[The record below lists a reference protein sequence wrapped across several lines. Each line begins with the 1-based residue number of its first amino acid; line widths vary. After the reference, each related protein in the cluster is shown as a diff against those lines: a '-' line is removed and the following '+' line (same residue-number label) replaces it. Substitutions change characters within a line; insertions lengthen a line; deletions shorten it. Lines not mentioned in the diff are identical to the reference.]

1 MKKYL
6 SSVVSFMLLGLTI
19 LFVFLYSSSAPKSAL
34 ADNSCTASQVMC
46 SGVCTTPFCTT
57 DAQCV
62 SSYGAGA
69 VCETFAGGCA
79 NTCTY
84 GAGGGTGTAP
94 VVSPST
100 NTGADGTGST
110 VATPA
115 LPQGCN
121 PSTGI
126 YSTSTGLLCYPIGC
140 TSFSGYSTST
150 GLSCSV
156 VATSGS
162 SGSGAGT
169 VTHSPTGM
177 GLFSIVD
184 PFNGGGIPALQ
195 INNSYTF
202 HFTLNNPSGTATDF
216 YTWRLTGTWP
226 HGMQIGNT
234 GMSGN
239 SADFFGTPDTAGPY
253 NFTIQVVDSNN
264 FQGTEGFSG
273 TVLAASSAS
282 AQTYLSQ
289 ASALASQ
296 YGGSVI
302 TLSYGSGSKARGVRL
317 RENGRVGSQR
327 GGCLMS
333 TFAKECRSTVIPGLR
348 YRDAPA
354 AIEWLCRAFGFEK
367 HAVYPNPDGSIAHA
381 QLVLERH
388 GDVGLG
394 EQGDT

>member
-1 MKKYL
+1 M
-6 SSVVSFMLLGLTI
+6 LGLTI

-150 GLSCSV
+150 GLSCFV

-184 PFNGGGIPALQ
+184 PFNGGAFRRFKL
-195 INNSYTF
+195 TT
-202 HFTLNNPSGTATDF
+202 HTLF
-216 YTWRLTGTWP
+216 ILRLTTLP
-226 HGMQIGNT
+226 EQQLIFTHG
-234 GMSGN
+234 
-239 SADFFGTPDTAGPY
+239 DR
-253 NFTIQVVDSNN
+253 
-264 FQGTEGFSG
+264 
-273 TVLAASSAS
+273 LAHGRMVCK
-282 AQTYLSQ
+282 
-289 ASALASQ
+289 LA
-296 YGGSVI
+296 
-302 TLSYGSGSKARGVRL
+302 
-317 RENGRVGSQR
+317 
-327 GGCLMS
+327 
-333 TFAKECRSTVIPGLR
+333 IPG
-348 YRDAPA
+348 
-354 AIEWLCRAFGFEK
+354 CREIPLIFL
-367 HAVYPNPDGSIAHA
+367 AH
-381 QLVLERH
+381 QIQPGPIILLYK
-388 GDVGLG
+388 
-394 EQGDT
+394 